1 VIDCEGGRIVTSDY
15 FKAEAFDLDGKLMRA
30 FKGEDRLMANFIDVV
45 RSRKTAD
52 LHGSIEEGHISSALC
67 HLGNIS
73 HQLGRAAGP
82 GEVADAIKGDAP
94 LAEAHGRMVEHLG
107 ANDVDLAKTPLTL
120 GVPLAI
126 DSRTERFTGTG
137 AGEANKLLTR
147 EYREGFVVPQI
158 S

>member
-1 VIDCEGGRIVTSDY
+1 
-15 FKAEAFDLDGKLMRA
+15 
-30 FKGEDRLMANFIDVV
+30 
-45 RSRKTAD
+45 
-52 LHGSIEEGHISSALC
+52 
-67 HLGNIS
+67 
-73 HQLGRAAGP
+73 
-82 GEVADAIKGDAP
+82 
-94 LAEAHGRMVEHLG
+94 MVEHLG

-137 AGEANKLLTR
+137 AGEANKLFTR